1 MKKIILTLAFGIAFL
16 SAAQA
21 QQRVEVTYESPDSI
35 PSVTNGLMEFL
46 DVKYLKAHVHGGIRG
61 KKWTLYLH
69 EANGGTVTSSPVLP
83 YAFEFSDTTA
93 SFSFFARQDGND
105 SAYVRAVTPRYSSAK
120 RKYAIA
126 ADNGTA
132 YPSEY
137 ILMETFPEKPYD
149 TSCEII
155 LAAFTTGLVEKV
167 NYGGQQGVRID
178 YCGLRDTHVD
188 PKTWQ
193 EKYKVPRFIYF
204 SLKLE
209 D

>member
-1 MKKIILTLAFGIAFL
+1 MYTATSGVKNGRSTSTKRTAERSLP
-16 SAAQA
+16 
-21 QQRVEVTYESPDSI
+21 R
-35 PSVTNGLMEFL
+35 PSCHTPSNFPTPRPL
-46 DVKYLKAHVHGGIRG
+46 
-61 KKWTLYLH
+61 
-69 EANGGTVTSSPVLP
+69 
-83 YAFEFSDTTA
+83 
-93 SFSFFARQDGND
+93 FSFFARQDGND